1 VRREGPVKLCQFT
14 AARQY
19 LPGTALPPVQNADA
33 MRENQMPRC
42 AAMKSGEDQALC
54 VLDLGFLGL
63 SGPEALAALLG
74 MQPGVPILVGGG
86 AIDAASGASR
96 VRHLVRR
103 SHSLEAFRLALS
115 RLRRTGAALYL
126 RLEF

>member
-1 VRREGPVKLCQFT
+1 MKAIQT
-14 AARQY
+14 
-19 LPGTALPPVQNADA
+19 
-33 MRENQMPRC
+33 PRC

-63 SGPEALAALLG
+63 NGPEALNQLLA

-86 AIDAASGASR
+86 RGFDSASGAPG
-96 VRHLVRR
+96 VRRIVRR
-103 SHSLEAFRLALS
+103 SHSLEAFRRTVD

-126 RLEF
+126 KLEF

>member
-1 VRREGPVKLCQFT
+1 
-14 AARQY
+14 
-19 LPGTALPPVQNADA
+19 
-33 MRENQMPRC
+33 
-42 AAMKSGEDQALC
+42 MKSGEDRALC
-54 VLDLGFLGL
+54 VLDLGFLGM
-63 SGPEALAALLG
+63 SGPEALNRLLA

-86 AIDAASGASR
+86 SAPEFAPGDG

-103 SHSLEAFRLALS
+103 SHSLEAFQLAIS

>member
-1 VRREGPVKLCQFT
+1 MGAIDK
-14 AARQY
+14 
-19 LPGTALPPVQNADA
+19 
-33 MRENQMPRC
+33 PRC
-42 AAMKSGEDQALC
+42 VAMKSGEDHELC

-63 SGPEALAALLG
+63 SGPQALGQLLA
-74 MQPGVPILVGGG
+74 MNPGVPILVGGG
-86 AIDAASGASR
+86 RAAESAPGDG

-103 SHSLEAFRLALS
+103 SHSLEAFQLAIS